1 MIQVWELSKEIAG
14 ISYRLGMFTH
24 KEDALRLQEGYKSMY
39 NEELKLEERIV
50 YDSISEIEV

>member
-1 MIQVWELSKEIAG
+1 MIQVWELSKAIAG
-14 ISYRLGMFTH
+14 IPYQLGLFSH

-39 NEELKLEERIV
+39 NEELKLEERII

>member
-1 MIQVWELSKEIAG
+1 MIQVWGLSKAIAG
-14 ISYRLGMFTH
+14 VPYQLGLLSH
-24 KEDALRLQEGYKSMY
+24 KEDALRLQEGYRSMY